1 MNDELN
7 ENEILLIDKLKE
19 IGEDEDSIIG
29 IAIIAIQEEMVD
41 ELLEFIENNKPKDF
55 SDILAYIFPD
65 AESLGIEDI

>member
-29 IAIIAIQEEMVD
+29 MEY
-41 ELLEFIENNKPKDF
+41 
-55 SDILAYIFPD
+55 LA
-65 AESLGIEDI
+65 SEDDLTE